1 MPWERVVARCRGN
14 QPHLCSGACGHT
26 PGVPKESLGPAPLIT
41 DAQRGTLCLLQ
52 TAVGGQGG
60 ASTASQHRLCVSA
73 SGAITDCFFSYNT
86 YTVFSPFTKNRLYSL
101 CKFGKP
107 RHTYRRSVAAA
118 LPAGGPAVRRLRLD
132 GSVLC

>member
-14 QPHLCSGACGHT
+14 RPHLCSGACGHT

-73 SGAITDCFFSYNT
+73 SGAITDCFFFLQHLHSF
-86 YTVFSPFTKNRLYSL
+86 FSIYQKSTLF
-101 CKFGKP
+101 
-107 RHTYRRSVAAA
+107 SV
-118 LPAGGPAVRRLRLD
+118 
-132 GSVLC
+132 